1 MVAEAEA
8 LLRQAVEAAS
18 SRLLRR
24 CRQLCEQIVA
34 LQPPAPI
41 AFTAWRL
48 LAACGKAIDNHQRVV
63 EATERALNLRS
74 KAGAADAVVADLLQS
89 RALALCARGNPKEGA
104 SCAQSAMSIARGAS
118 MHARVSMRALPHA
131 SLACRADSSVAA
143 SVRFAL
149 GQCLEKMGRLG
160 EAEVVYKTCVPR
172 APPTCATPL
181 TPRCSTLQAGM
192 HGDCAAALSRLL
204 RQQGQGAAAAQIC
217 LSALVSDQ
225 SNKVLPAVA
234 RCCPPATGANAWLAR
249 SG

>member
-1 MVAEAEA
+1 PAPAPAAAAAKPSTRTVLAPVPAVVAEAEA

-89 RALALCARGNPKEGA
+89 RALALW
-104 SCAQSAMSIARGAS
+104 
-118 MHARVSMRALPHA
+118 RAL
-131 SLACRADSSVAA
+131 LTRA
-143 SVRFAL
+143 
-149 GQCLEKMGRLG
+149 GR
-160 EAEVVYKTCVPR
+160 PR
-172 APPTCATPL
+172 
-181 TPRCSTLQAGM
+181 
-192 HGDCAAALSRLL
+192 
-204 RQQGQGAAAAQIC
+204 
-217 LSALVSDQ
+217 
-225 SNKVLPAVA
+225 
-234 RCCPPATGANAWLAR
+234 
-249 SG
+249 